1 MILTRKGRTNP
12 MEELAAKIQRLSLTH
27 AERRIAEY
35 ILEHLN
41 TIGLQTSTALAQDID
56 HIKMPFGN
64 QFVSSRFFQPK
75 ALSKLLH

>member
-35 ILEHLN
+35 ILEHLD
-41 TIGLQTSTALAQDID
+41 TIGLQTS
-56 HIKMPFGN
+56 
-64 QFVSSRFFQPK
+64 
-75 ALSKLLH
+75 LHLPRTSE